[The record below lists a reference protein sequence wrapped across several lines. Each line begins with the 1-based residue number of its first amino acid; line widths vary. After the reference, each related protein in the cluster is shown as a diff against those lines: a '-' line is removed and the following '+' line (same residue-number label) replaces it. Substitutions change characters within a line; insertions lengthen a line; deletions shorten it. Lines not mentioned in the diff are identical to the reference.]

1 MSPFDLFLRGPA
13 AQSTMSGVLAS
24 AMDDI
29 RMFVELLSDIH
40 KRVCRIESILINERG
55 NDPMEDNTDAG

>member
-40 KRVCRIESILINERG
+40 KRVCRIESILINEQG
-55 NDPMEDNTDAG
+55 DGPVEDNRDAE